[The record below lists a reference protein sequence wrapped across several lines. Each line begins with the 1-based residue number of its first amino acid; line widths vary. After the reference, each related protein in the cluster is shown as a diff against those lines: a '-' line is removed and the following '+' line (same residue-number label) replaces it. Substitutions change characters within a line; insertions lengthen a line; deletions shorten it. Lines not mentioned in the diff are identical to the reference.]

1 MNQPQQNR
9 QQAFTMVE
17 LLVAILVIAFVTSL
31 AIPVISS
38 VREAAEESR
47 DRRNAQ
53 HIASIF
59 NASVPTGIEFL
70 EPGDLAATIANVV
83 EGQTVEDPKSPFF
96 GLEFSLPGL
105 SVQEQ
110 QSAARFL
117 SIVGDRLIYRTDP
130 DTSLLLYEED
140 WELVELTPDEETAVE
155 MAAELEKANPSQ
167 EYRARPDLSGLFAVV
182 RRARR

>member
-1 MNQPQQNR
+1 MNKPQRNGR
-9 QQAFTMVE
+9 HAFTMVE
-17 LLVAILVIAFVTSL
+17 LLVAILVIAFVTSM

-38 VREAAEESR
+38 VRASAAESK

-59 NASVPTGIEFL
+59 NASVPAGIEFL

-83 EGQTVEDPKSPFF
+83 EGQIVEDPSSPFF

-105 SVQEQ
+105 SLQEQ

-117 SIVGDRLIYRTDP
+117 TIVGDRLIYLTNP
-130 DTSLLLYEED
+130 DSSLPPGVNVNFESQD
-140 WELVELTPDEETAVE
+140 WDIVELV
-155 MAAELEKANPSQ
+155 SQ
-167 EYRARPDLSGLFAVV
+167 
-182 RRARR
+182 

>member
-1 MNQPQQNR
+1 
-9 QQAFTMVE
+9 MVE
-17 LLVAILVIAFVTSL
+17 LLVAIVVIAFVASL

-38 VREAAEESR
+38 VRDAAEESR

-83 EGQTVEDPKSPFF
+83 EGQTVDDPRSPFF

-105 SVQEQ
+105 SLQEQ

-117 SIVGDRLIYRTDP
+117 AIVGDRLIYQTDP
-130 DTSLLLYEED
+130 DSGLPPDSSMNLEDDD
-140 WELVELTPDEETAVE
+140 WEVVELVPDEETAVE
-155 MAAELEKANPSQ
+155 RVANLEKTNPSF
-167 EYRARPDLSGLFAVV
+167 EFRMSPDFPGRIGIL
-182 RRARR
+182 RRAKN